1 MRAYSARHI
10 TRLASYSG
18 AVTNGD
24 NLMELIDFDPD
35 FTNPKI
41 FKIQIAV
48 ENDCEVEINGNSK
61 VVISSTYG
69 LTLDY
74 TDLMIDSFV
83 FKADVPNVYVVVGY

>member
-10 TRLASYSG
+10 TRLASYIG
-18 AVTNGD
+18 TPNRGD
-24 NLMELIDFDPD
+24 DLMDLIDFDKD

-61 VVISSTYG
+61 VIISSVYG

>member
-18 AVTNGD
+18 PVTNGD
-24 NLMELIDFDPD
+24 NLMELIDFDKD

-61 VVISSTYG
+61 GKGCPLRKGG
-69 LTLDY
+69 LQ
-74 TDLMIDSFV
+74 
-83 FKADVPNVYVVVGY
+83 

>member
-48 ENDCEVEINGNSK
+48 ENDCEVEINVSK
-61 VVISSTYG
+61 SLCFSLISSG
-69 LTLDY
+69 
-74 TDLMIDSFV
+74 IDEFI
-83 FKADVPNVYVVVGY
+83 